1 MTNRPR
7 LHTSGTLAPGLL
19 AVVLFVVM
27 ATIAWTTQF
36 GEMSGYPDGIAITS
50 EIGYA
55 MFNLEALQS
64 GEGAIG
70 DTEPFLVAFILIAI
84 VLDAALDASLV
95 LAKREEGG
103 EPVSP
108 LASRSDD
115 ARPGT
120 GGAVTDGGHEPTS
133 SVGPSDGARDADGG
147 ESR

>member
-19 AVVLFVVM
+19 AVVLFAVM

-64 GEGAIG
+64 GEGAIS

-108 LASRSDD
+108 LASQRD
-115 ARPGT
+115 ARPAS
-120 GGAVTDGGHEPTS
+120 GGAVADGGHEPTS
-133 SVGPSDGARDADGG
+133 SVGPTNGARDADGG